1 MGKKSKLADCV
12 RCVLKSCYQGKDCFG
27 FRGQAQRSYSSE
39 DLKITRTAT
48 QIESEHYMKMTRLE
62 EVILFGRNMS
72 YTRLG
77 IAFCIGLSDEA
88 KTIADLL
95 APYFEIVSVC
105 CKICGIPKEKF
116 DLPKIDSTRDESMCN
131 PLGQALHLNNAQTDL
146 NLIVGL
152 CIGHDIL
159 FTKNSAAPVS
169 TLIVKDRVL
178 GHNPAAAIYS
188 GYHRKR
194 IAKPVKM

>member
-1 MGKKSKLADCV
+1 MSKKSRQVHCV
-12 RCVLKSCYQGKDCFG
+12 SCVKKSCYQGKDCFA
-27 FRGQAQRSYSSE
+27 FRDEAQRSYSSE
-39 DLKITRTAT
+39 DLKMTRAAT
-48 QIESEHYMKMTRLE
+48 QIESEHYMKKTRLE
-62 EVILFGRNMS
+62 EVILFGRKMS

-88 KTIADLL
+88 KIIAELIE
-95 APYFEIVSVC
+95 PYFEVVSVC
-105 CKICGIPKEKF
+105 CKICGISKEHF
-116 DLPKIDSTRDESMCN
+116 DLPKIDSARDEAMCN
-131 PLGQALHLNNAQTDL
+131 PLGQAMFLNDAQTDL
-146 NLIVGL
+146 NLLVGL

-159 FTKNSAAPVS
+159 FTKNCRAPVS

-194 IAKPVKM
+194 IINTS